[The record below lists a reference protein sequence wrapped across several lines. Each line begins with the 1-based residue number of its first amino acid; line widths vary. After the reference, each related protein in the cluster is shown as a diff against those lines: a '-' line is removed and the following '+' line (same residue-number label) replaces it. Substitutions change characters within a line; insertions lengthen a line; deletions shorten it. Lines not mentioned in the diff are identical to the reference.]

1 MKHQRLDYSRLAE
14 VLHEQ
19 GIANVDAIR
28 ELLQHSQQG
37 GLPFCEALVTTNLV
51 TDWDLS
57 RIVCETFH
65 LPFLPVGMIEPNPE
79 AQRDIDLGL
88 FATHQLVPLDRF
100 GHVLTVAMPG
110 LVQAD
115 VLATISASTD
125 LAILPVVGTVETN
138 RRWVT
143 ENLQV
148 SGSSEI
154 EGGWSN
160 LFDQADAEVQATIE
174 GDGTDEMFGAP
185 QPLTADDQAGLVEE
199 DEIEAAL
206 PSVDAAG
213 GGLDLGI
220 LGDLDDLGNLEAESI
235 RDEDDD
241 IVVADSMTEMSET
254 PRPPA
259 SGGFELPPMPEFDG
273 ERKAS

>member
-28 ELLQHSQQG
+28 ELLQHSQEG

-65 LPFLPVGMIEPNPE
+65 LPFLPVGMIEPNPA
-79 AQRDIDLGL
+79 AQKDIDTGL

-125 LAILPVVGTVETN
+125 LVILPVVGTVETN

-143 ENLQV
+143 ENLAV
-148 SGSSEI
+148 AGSSEI

-160 LFDQADAEVQATIE
+160 LFDEADAQVQATIDDADE
-174 GDGTDEMFGAP
+174 VLGTP
-185 QPLTADDQAGLVEE
+185 QPLTSEDQAELADADDIAP
-199 DEIEAAL
+199 AL
-206 PSVDAAG
+206 PADDD
-213 GGLDLGI
+213 LDLGI
-220 LGDLDDLGNLEAESI
+220 LGDLDDLGNLEAEALTA
-235 RDEDDD
+235 DDD
-241 IVVADSMTEMSET
+241 DDVVADASDGDAGET
-254 PRPPA
+254 
-259 SGGFELPPMPEFDG
+259 GFALPPMPDFDG
-273 ERKAS
+273 ERKAG